1 MTKNNNNKKNN
12 NMKIFTAGCII
23 ITAFLVAWSRH
34 RILEWERWIS
44 ELERILF
51 QQSDGAVTSVA
62 SFTDLP
68 KPVQTFFEKVLPENL
83 DNEIVHYVKIHQ
95 EGHFYFG
102 STWVPFEAYLTFKGI
117 AMPGF
122 IWDATISMTDKFQQ
136 KDLQKSLLPT
146 MQVCDAFLGD
156 RAYLRAALVNVFD
169 SINAK
174 STIMEEDDD
183 QPDEDKF
190 LWVGEAMRWL
200 GESVLTPT
208 AWLPQQGLVTW
219 EPLSD
224 NTAILLLQDPT
235 ASLGGSKNNR
245 HVESVRL
252 EVEFDPTTGY
262 IQRFTG
268 QRPYEREVLDE
279 KNDLFPM
286 FTRKRTSWEWRKWE
300 GRLGNYNKNE
310 ATGLVVP
317 HYLEAGWMND
327 NGQIELYYMANNV
340 QSDYKIIKSPAG
352 TTASNKPNIDVA
364 EAVIPKSPEEAAAS
378 VMA

>member
-1 MTKNNNNKKNN
+1 M
-12 NMKIFTAGCII
+12 
-23 ITAFLVAWSRH
+23 
-34 RILEWERWIS
+34 
-44 ELERILF
+44 
-51 QQSDGAVTSVA
+51 
-62 SFTDLP
+62 
-68 KPVQTFFEKVLPENL
+68 
-83 DNEIVHYVKIHQ
+83 KIHQ

-102 STWVPFEAYLTFKGI
+102 STWVPFEAYLTTK
-117 AMPGF
+117 AVRVPGF

-169 SINAK
+169 SIDAK

-200 GESVLTPT
+200 GETVLTPT

-224 NTAILLLQDPT
+224 NTAILMLQDPT
-235 ASLGGSKNNR
+235 QGRDSNKKN
-245 HVESVRL
+245 HHIEVRL

-268 QRPYEREVLDE
+268 LRPYEREVLDE

-317 HYLEAGWMND
+317 HYMEAGWIND
-327 NGQIELYYMANNV
+327 DGQIELYFMSNNV
-340 QSDYKIIKSPAG
+340 QSDYKMMKGPVVSK
-352 TTASNKPNIDVA
+352 KPNIDVA
-364 EAVIPKSPEEAAAS
+364 EAVIPESTEEAAAS
-378 VMA
+378 AMA